1 MQRMTSIGLPKPS
14 RGRWRWCLRAVLC
27 LGPALGLPAQAD
39 DATAGWAPVA
49 DGVLAE
55 CRGGFD
61 LGNGLVV
68 SLSIERLLSVN
79 GNVVASSQ
87 LNLADVGKA
96 GGADALQA
104 FQAMQAGAGNQMLQ
118 AATAAPTPMTALVLQ
133 NSAND
138 QLLRGQ
144 TTINTTVNSLAILK
158 DLNFGDS
165 LRQAL
170 STAIPVR

>member
-1 MQRMTSIGLPKPS
+1 MRKMLRVAAACLPVAWS
-14 RGRWRWCLRAVLC
+14 LL
-27 LGPALGLPAQAD
+27 LPASAGEHG
-39 DATAGWAPVA
+39 AAMAGWQAVE

-55 CRGGFD
+55 ARGGFD
-61 LGNGLVV
+61 AGNGLLV

-87 LNLADVGKA
+87 LSVADLGKA
-96 GGADALQA
+96 ASADALQVVQNGVGNHVHA
-104 FQAMQAGAGNQMLQ
+104 AMMAN
-118 AATAAPTPMTALVLQ
+118 APMAALVLQ

-138 QLLRGQ
+138 QLIRGQ
-144 TTINTTVNSLAILK
+144 TTINTTVNSLSILK
-158 DLNFGDS
+158 DLNFSDS

>member
-1 MQRMTSIGLPKPS
+1 MQYVERSGLAWLH
-14 RGRWRWCLRAVLC
+14 RGRWRWCLPAAFC
-27 LGPALGLPAQAD
+27 LALPAQAA

-55 CRGGFD
+55 ARGGFD
-61 LGNGLVV
+61 TGNGLVV

-87 LNLADVGKA
+87 LNLADIGRA
-96 GGADALQA
+96 GGTDTLQA
-104 FQAMQAGAGNQMLQ
+104 MQ
-118 AATAAPTPMTALVLQ
+118 AATAAYPSMAALVLQ
-133 NSAND
+133 NSASD

>member
-1 MQRMTSIGLPKPS
+1 MRKM
-14 RGRWRWCLRAVLC
+14 LRVAAAC
-27 LGPALGLPAQAD
+27 LPAAWSLVLPARAGEPGVAMATWQA
-39 DATAGWAPVA
+39 VE

-55 CRGGFD
+55 ARGGFD
-61 LGNGLVV
+61 IGNGLLV

-87 LNLADVGKA
+87 LSVADMGKA
-96 GGADALQA
+96 AGADALQA
-104 FQAMQAGAGNQMLQ
+104 MQIVQNGTGNHVQ
-118 AATAAPTPMTALVLQ
+118 AAMMANAPMAALVLQ

-138 QLLRGQ
+138 QLIRGQ
-144 TTINTTVNSLAILK
+144 TTINTTVNSLSILK
-158 DLNFGDS
+158 DLNFSDS